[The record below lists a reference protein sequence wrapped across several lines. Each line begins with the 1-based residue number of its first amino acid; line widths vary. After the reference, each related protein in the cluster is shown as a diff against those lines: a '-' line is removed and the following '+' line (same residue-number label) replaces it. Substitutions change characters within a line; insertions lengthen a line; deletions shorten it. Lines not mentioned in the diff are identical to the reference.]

1 MKEKTLD
8 KDTIVAYHSFV
19 QQRIRSDLNG
29 LAIGP
34 GWIPCRLGLFFAIL
48 SFLSLITGTLIIALR
63 SRHVYLIDW
72 WAQFTGPFFIIL
84 FLLFAG
90 VATYLILVAKR
101 RSNLYR
107 RELFFRPIGDFGVA
121 VVHKSNLQFEQET
134 KPELKS
140 GTTPHR
146 GVLPDSR
153 AYSERRRQHR
163 EGRENRGYDDE
174 RQGERRERRERDPR
188 EEGQRRERD
197 PRDDGH
203 RRHRDDR
210 ERRERDPSREDKE
223 RRDRRERDRNDP
235 REQERRARERKE
247 REARGEMDPREQ
259 ERRARDRKEREARGE
274 MDPREKE
281 YRERRDRERRERER
295 RERPPPTD
303 ESSESVQ
310 QEQIQQRQE
319 GRRGGRG
326 APKLPADSS
335 GFVPADRVVLDA
347 DFGRPADSSS
357 RASESE
363 L

>member
-34 GWIPCRLGLFFAIL
+34 GWIPCRLGLLFAIF
-48 SFLSLITGTLIIALR
+48 SFLSLITGILIIALR

-90 VATYLILVAKR
+90 VSTYLILAAKR

-146 GVLPDSR
+146 GVLPNSG
-153 AYSERRRQHR
+153 AYSERRRHHR

-174 RQGERRERRERDPR
+174 RRGERRERDPRDEGQRRERRERDPR
-188 EEGQRRERD
+188 DEGQRRERRERD
-197 PRDDGH
+197 PRDEGQ
-203 RRHRDDR
+203 RRHRDDK

-223 RRDRRERDRNDP
+223 RRDRRDRDRNDP

-247 REARGEMDPREQ
+247 REARGEMDPRE
-259 ERRARDRKEREARGE
+259 
-274 MDPREKE
+274 KE
-281 YRERRDRERRERER
+281 YRERRDRERREREQR
-295 RERPPPTD
+295 DRPPPTD
-303 ESSESVQ
+303 ESSTD
-310 QEQIQQRQE
+310 QEQIQQRSE